1 MLSDVRS
8 LAPTASLYL
17 LGYYNPFPADP
28 ASPAAPILTAGGTVL
43 NDIIQSL
50 ATQFDAT

>member
-28 ASPAAPILTAGGTVL
+28 ASPAAPIFTAGGTVL